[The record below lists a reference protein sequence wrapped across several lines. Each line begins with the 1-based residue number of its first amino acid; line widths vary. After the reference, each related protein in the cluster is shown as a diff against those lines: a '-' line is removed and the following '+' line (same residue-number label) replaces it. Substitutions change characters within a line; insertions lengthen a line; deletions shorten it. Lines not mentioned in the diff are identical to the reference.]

1 MPKDSLMD
9 DVKSS
14 VNSGFE
20 IINTVDTATSKFQKG
35 NRKGSIIKSAKQ
47 NIFKFPFEFFSTFV
61 SKFLFLTPSIV
72 R

>member
-35 NRKGSIIKSAKQ
+35 N
-47 NIFKFPFEFFSTFV
+47 T
-61 SKFLFLTPSIV
+61 
-72 R
+72 